1 MSDRDRNDNFFNWL
15 YDDDKD
21 RDNYNGEGNE
31 RGDRGHADHDIESS
45 YYYGD
50 GSPYEGRESA
60 TYGQEDD
67 WDDSHYRERYR
78 RNEEDPEVMEARL
91 KAYVDTKIKK
101 AKPKHRWLKAIA
113 LILVG
118 AILGSFV
125 GMYYPSKLG
134 FLGQAK
140 PSTSTEN
147 TSQENKISSVN
158 ISTKEESNVE
168 SAVAKKATPSVVGIT
183 VNIKRSGGLFFE
195 REVQGQSIGSG
206 VIVSSDGYILTNAHV
221 VAEAS
226 DTEGVEV
233 LFYNNKKSNG
243 RVLWKDTTLDLAI
256 VKVEEKGLQAI
267 ELGDSSKVVVGDKAI
282 AIGNPVGLNLQ
293 STLTSGYISGLNR
306 SISLEGGSILDGLF
320 QTDAAIN
327 SGNSGGAL
335 LNKEGKLIG
344 INTAKVQSTDGIGFA
359 IPINVA
365 KPVIDSFIK
374 SGSFTSV
381 QLGIR
386 GIDLDVY
393 KQYRQIKPEYQDYQ
407 GVMVVEL
414 QNRGNAQKA
423 GLREGDIIISINGNK
438 VESMNSLKHNLLSL
452 DEGDTTRLIVLRDGK
467 EKTIEVK
474 FTSPGPNI

>member
-1 MSDRDRNDNFFNWL
+1 MSDRDRDDKFFNWL
-15 YDDDKD
+15 YDDQDD
-21 RDNYNGEGNE
+21 SEE
-31 RGDRGHADHDIESS
+31 S
-45 YYYGD
+45 YYYNDRCKTG
-50 GSPYEGRESA
+50 E
-60 TYGQEDD
+60 
-67 WDDSHYRERYR
+67 
-78 RNEEDPEVMEARL
+78 NPEVIEARL
-91 KAYVDTKIKK
+91 KAYVDSKIKK
-101 AKPKHRWLKAIA
+101 ERPRHRWLRAVA

-118 AILGSFV
+118 AILGSFI

-134 FLGQAK
+134 VLGASK
-140 PSTSTEN
+140 TPSGNEI
-147 TSQENKISSVN
+147 TSQDNNSTTVS

-168 SAVAKKATPSVVGIT
+168 SAVAKKSTPSVVGIT
-183 VNIKRSGGLFFE
+183 VNIKRSGGMFFE

-226 DTEGVEV
+226 DSNGVEV
-233 LFYNNKKSNG
+233 LFHNNKKSKG
-243 RVLWKDTTLDLAI
+243 RVLWKDSTLDLAI

-306 SISLEGGSILDGLF
+306 SISLQGGSILDGLF

-335 LNKEGKLIG
+335 LDKEGKLIG

-365 KPVIDSFIK
+365 KPVINSFIK
-374 SGSFTSV
+374 NGRFTSV

-386 GIDLDVY
+386 GIDLDIY
-393 KQYRQIKPEYQDYQ
+393 KQYRQVKPEYEDYQ

-423 GLREGDIIISINGNK
+423 GLEEGDIIISINGNK
-438 VESMNSLKHNLLSL
+438 VESMNSLKQNLLSL
-452 DEGDTTRLIVLRDGK
+452 GEGDSTKLKVLRDGK
-467 EKTIEVK
+467 EKTIELT
-474 FTSPGPNI
+474 FSSPGPNI